1 MYNWFHIRYTPET
14 TTTRASAK
22 ARMHHCFIQSTRN
35 LLSLFWKWKRPPPLH
50 RFFDTQNAF
59 DTVWRQ
65 VRVYKLYKCGV
76 FGRLRARKIV
86 IHVSIF
92 SVTVHQR
99 TTFKN
104 KKINPST
111 QVNTILKGRTQIYL
125 SDDIAI
131 FALS

>member
-1 MYNWFHIRYTPET
+1 MPYPLHSRNHNNKGFSKSSD
-14 TTTRASAK
+14 AS
-22 ARMHHCFIQSTRN
+22 
-35 LLSLFWKWKRPPPLH
+35 LLHSIYKKLTIIILKMEAPPPPLH

-86 IHVSIF
+86 IHISIF

-125 SDDIAI
+125 SDDYAI

>member
-1 MYNWFHIRYTPET
+1 MPYPLHSRNHNNKGFSKSSD
-14 TTTRASAK
+14 AS
-22 ARMHHCFIQSTRN
+22 
-35 LLSLFWKWKRPPPLH
+35 LLHSIYKTLTIIILKMEAPPLH

-65 VRVYKLYKCGV
+65 VLVYKLYKCGV

-86 IHVSIF
+86 IHISIF

-104 KKINPST
+104 KKINPIT

-131 FALS
+131 

>member
-1 MYNWFHIRYTPET
+1 MPYPLHSRNHNNKGFSKSSG
-14 TTTRASAK
+14 ASLLHSIYK
-22 ARMHHCFIQSTRN
+22 N
-35 LLSLFWKWKRPPPLH
+35 LTIIILKMEAPPPLH
-50 RFFDTQNAF
+50 RLFDTQNAF

-65 VRVYKLYKCGV
+65 VLVYKLYKCGV

-86 IHVSIF
+86 IHISIF

-104 KKINPST
+104 KKINPFT

>member
-1 MYNWFHIRYTPET
+1 MPYPLHSRITASFNLQET
-14 TTTRASAK
+14 YYHYFENGS
-22 ARMHHCFIQSTRN
+22 
-35 LLSLFWKWKRPPPLH
+35 PPPYI
-50 RFFDTQNAF
+50 AF
-59 DTVWRQ
+59 SIPKMRSIQYGDKSACTNCINVE
-65 VRVYKLYKCGV
+65 YLDACGQ
-76 FGRLRARKIV
+76 GKIV
-86 IHVSIF
+86 IHISIF